1 MSIVQKSKRLS
12 LQPLPPPENSVM
24 RKIKTATSYNLNTT
38 PEPVLLGEGLPCE
51 QGIFEDSSDCDENK
65 LQETIDIFL
74 EALNIDDNS
83 MRNKVRE
90 WVTNENWSYNEDIG
104 QLLAPA
110 EQFDEWKIM
119 ALWSGFYMSH
129 RIQKE
134 MAIVLCKAE
143 EIISTEQTKL
153 KVNYLKNDAPPDDIL
168 WNLTTCCRDM
178 KNSKVAE
185 MGYTFGRN
193 ISIAFVTRNFQ
204 KTFELQNSN
213 TTREFEVAILISLD
227 ELLNRA
233 KQFSKTYV
241 YDTEF
246 PLILDLLNDEILK
259 GEDENMTLKVSVI
272 NLPDFTSNIPKESH
286 ATNFI
291 PSLFKKWGERPEE
304 AKAEFVQQVHNQ
316 VCIPLEE
323 KTRKKNRNIK
333 FICSIEEDEWLMQKI
348 KDKSYTLFPRDTIA
362 KGGKRKKHTKKH
374 KKTKKKK
381 RTRRKRK
388 KKKTN
393 KRRYYR

>member
-246 PLILDLLNDEILK
+246 PLILDLLNNEILK

-323 KTRKKNRNIK
+323 KTREKNRNIK